1 MHVKKAV
8 LIGSMLCI
16 FSVALSQTKEKTEAK
31 ARITGTVVDSLSRLP
46 IEYAT
51 VTLVKHGEN
60 KPSNGATS
68 DSLGNFTV
76 TNVSPGTFTVIVESI
91 GYSSFTIG
99 NVVISQKHQVIDLR
113 NIKLRKKQQTMQN
126 VTVTVQKRLVENK

>member
-1 MHVKKAV
+1 MYVKKVV

-31 ARITGTVVDSLSRLP
+31 ARITGTIVDSLSRQP

-51 VTLVKHGEN
+51 ISLIKHGESE
-60 KPSNGATS
+60 PSNGATS

-76 TNVSPGTFTVIVESI
+76 TNVSPGAFTVIVESI

-99 NVVISQKHQVIDLR
+99 NVVINQKH
-113 NIKLRKKQQTMQN
+113 
-126 VTVTVQKRLVENK
+126 E